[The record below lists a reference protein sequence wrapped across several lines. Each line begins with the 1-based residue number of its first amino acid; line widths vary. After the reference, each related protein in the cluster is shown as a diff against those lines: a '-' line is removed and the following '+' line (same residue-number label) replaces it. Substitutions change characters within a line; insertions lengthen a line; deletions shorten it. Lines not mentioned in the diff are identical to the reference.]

1 MYNFNFPTTRTVPSP
16 TDHFTTI
23 TMASNLN
30 TISPSPKT
38 NQETPPPTPS
48 SSQRDK
54 KLATLRTSITDLESQ
69 AAEIESQVAEI
80 RAKLKDDPSDTVKR
94 HIRLLHE
101 YNEIKDVGQGLM
113 GLIADARGVRQ
124 VDVQKEFGVGVRD

>member
-1 MYNFNFPTTRTVPSP
+1 MS
-16 TDHFTTI
+16 
-23 TMASNLN
+23 
-30 TISPSPKT
+30 T
-38 NQETPPPTPS
+38 NPEKHQGPATHQD
-48 SSQRDK
+48 SQKDK

-69 AAEIESQVAEI
+69 TAKLEAQIADI
-80 RAKLKDDPSDTVKR
+80 RAKLKNDPSDTVKR

-124 VDVQKEFGVGVRD
+124 IDVQKEFGVGLKD